1 MQLSDLKQHTIQ
13 LLSRHLE
20 ERHASLS
27 IYARELQESLENES
41 KNSVGDK
48 HETGRAMLHL
58 EQEKI
63 QHQWNEIEELSLRL
77 NRLNTL
83 DKNDTVALGS
93 FVETDADYF
102 YIGIGLGKQIV
113 EDKIVYC
120 VASEAPIGQQL
131 VGKKVGDTILFNG
144 LSQQIKAIA

>member
-1 MQLSDLKQHTIQ
+1 MILSKLKQQTIQ
-13 LLSRHLE
+13 LLSNRLK
-20 ERHASLS
+20 ERHASLLV
-27 IYARELQESLENES
+27 YARELQESLENES

-63 QHQWNEIEELSLRL
+63 QHQWNEIEELSIRL

-83 DKNDTVALGS
+83 DKNDKIALGS
-93 FVETDADYF
+93 FVETDGDYF

-131 VGKKVGDTILFNG
+131 IGKKVGDCILFNG
-144 LSQQIKAIA
+144 LSQLIKAIA